1 MATDSPLYQAIR
13 STVPVGRA
21 TSTDEIANLV
31 LFLASDQARTMTG
44 GDYLVDGGIVA
55 AGAMN
60 HVARTMGLWD
70 PEPTVQP

>member
-1 MATDSPLYQAIR
+1 M
-13 STVPVGRA
+13 ST
-21 TSTDEIANLV
+21 T
-31 LFLASDQARTMTG
+31 FLASAEARTMTG

-70 PEPTVQP
+70 PDDAVQS